1 MIVSLNGCVD
11 FRVYKQYNNTFI
23 QQYIHTTIH
32 SYNNTFIQQYRHLI
46 IQRYNHS
53 TIQLFP

>member
-32 SYNNTFIQQYRHLI
+32 SYNNTAI
-46 IQRYNHS
+46 
-53 TIQLFP
+53 